1 MSFNGS
7 KWLCG
12 PMGTGIFYCKKE
24 SSSLLEP
31 NSIGGE
37 SAMLYDD
44 TKLAFKDIPDKFQ
57 TGFRNYVG
65 FVGLEASIVY
75 LQKFGLNEI
84 RKKII
89 KLSNQM
95 REDLTKISGIT
106 LYGPEEQEKR
116 TSIVSFSLDNHEPQ
130 KVCELLEKKKI
141 VLSVREIFDKKI
153 LRASP
158 HFFNSEEDI
167 QKVVEEIRKL

>member
-1 MSFNGS
+1 VS
-7 KWLCG
+7 KPGNFWRKIHG
-12 PMGTGIFYCKKE
+12 KVTKK
-24 SSSLLEP
+24 P
-31 NSIGGE
+31 TSIGGE